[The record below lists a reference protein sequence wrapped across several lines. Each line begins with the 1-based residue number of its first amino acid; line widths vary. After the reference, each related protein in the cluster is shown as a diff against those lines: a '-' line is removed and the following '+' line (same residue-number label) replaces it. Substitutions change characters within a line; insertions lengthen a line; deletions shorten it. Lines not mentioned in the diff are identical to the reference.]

1 MIIAWLVCLILT
13 VTDVFPNDPNKT
25 GYAARTDVKINVL
38 KESEWFRFPYPGTV
52 KSLLL
57 RQSFCVFC
65 LSTNNE
71 YQFVYVISDS
81 TEFYRHVYQT

>member
-1 MIIAWLVCLILT
+1 MFVQVLLAMIIAWLVCLILT

-57 RQSFCVFC
+57 MGQSFLCIV
-65 LSTNNE
+65 S
-71 YQFVYVISDS
+71 VY
-81 TEFYRHVYQT
+81 EQ